1 MSKIYN
7 PETGR
12 MVLITGVKGKDL
24 IKRGV
29 NLQYKPN
36 TPQDVNRMSKQMTA
50 KMFDKIRKK
59 EEMQYVKNSDKLSKQ
74 MTAKMFDKIRKK
86 DEKQYAKNSDK
97 LSKQMTDRIFYK
109 IRKAET
115 KQYPTNSD
123 RLSKKMAATIFDKI
137 RKEDGKRCTLQK
149 NEGMLLTEDL
159 GKIFEKSICMLYNI
173 PYVGPYK
180 YGNERPMLLKERIK
194 SLVDIFPMLTHT
206 AAKGALHDFT
216 STNLTLHLS
225 AKTSKKKDGKVAP
238 QKIGQP
244 TKKKFL
250 EYFGLPPDMTDND
263 IKIFIQRDI
272 VRILNEYFKY
282 TFDDK
287 IIYYNEAKDVA
298 MFVEKVKNV
307 VFDPKL
313 IEFGCIRK
321 DKEWNESNV
330 LFYNN
335 VRIGEFQ
342 IHRNRSCIK
351 FRWFFENML
360 TLFPDNFKIQI
371 L

>member
-1 MSKIYN
+1 MSKVYN

-12 MVLITGVKGKDL
+12 MVLTTGVKGKEL
-24 IKRGV
+24 IKKGV
-29 NLQYKPN
+29 DLQYKHN
-36 TPQDVNRMSKQMTA
+36 TPQDVNRISRQMTA

-59 EEMQYVKNSDKLSKQ
+59 EEKQFNKNSVRLSKQ
-74 MTAKMFDKIRKK
+74 MTTKILDKIKK
-86 DEKQYAKNSDK
+86 AEEKQYV
-97 LSKQMTDRIFYK
+97 I
-109 IRKAET
+109 
-115 KQYPTNSD
+115 NSD

-137 RKEDGKRCTLQK
+137 RREDGKTCSLQK
-149 NEGMLLTEDL
+149 NEGVLVTEDL

-173 PYVGPYK
+173 PYIGPYK
-180 YGNERPMLLKERIK
+180 YGNERPMLLKDRIK
-194 SLVDIFPMLTHT
+194 GLVDIFPMLTHT

-216 STNLTLHLS
+216 STDSTLHLS

-250 EYFGLPPDMTDND
+250 EYFGLPLDMTNSD

-287 IIYYNEAKDVA
+287 IIYYNEARDVA
-298 MFVEKVKNV
+298 MFVEKVNNV
-307 VFDPKL
+307 VFDPEL

-321 DKEWNESNV
+321 DKEWNESNI

-335 VRIGEFQ
+335 IKIGEFQ

-360 TLFPDNFKIQI
+360 ALFPDNFKIQI

>member
-1 MSKIYN
+1 VVIN
-7 PETGR
+7 
-12 MVLITGVKGKDL
+12 
-24 IKRGV
+24 
-29 NLQYKPN
+29 
-36 TPQDVNRMSKQMTA
+36 DVNKASKQMAA
-50 KMFDKIRKK
+50 KI
-59 EEMQYVKNSDKLSKQ
+59 
-74 MTAKMFDKIRKK
+74 FDKIRKK
-86 DEKQYAKNSDK
+86 DDKQYTKNADRI
-97 LSKQMTDRIFYK
+97 SKQT
-109 IRKAET
+109 
-115 KQYPTNSD
+115 
-123 RLSKKMAATIFDKI
+123 AAKIFDKI
-137 RKEDGKRCTLQK
+137 RKKDDKQYTKNADRLSKQMAAEIFEDIRKDNVKNHYISTNTLKGSQYGDISETMSGQSCHVQK
-149 NEGMLLTEDL
+149 KEGILVTEDL

-180 YGNERPMLLKERIK
+180 YGTERPMLLKERIK
-194 SLVDIFPMLTHT
+194 GLADIFPMLTHT

-216 STNLTLHLS
+216 STNSTLHLS

-250 EYFGLPPDMTDND
+250 EYFGLPINMSDSE
-263 IKIFIQRDI
+263 IKVFIQRDI

-287 IIYYNEAKDVA
+287 IIYYNEARDIA

-307 VFDPKL
+307 VFDSKL

-321 DKEWNESNV
+321 DKEWNESNI
-330 LFYNN
+330 LFYKNI
-335 VRIGEFQ
+335 RIGEFQ

-360 TLFPDNFKIQI
+360 ALFPDNFKIQI

>member
-1 MSKIYN
+1 MS
-7 PETGR
+7 GQSCH
-12 MVLITGVKGKDL
+12 V
-24 IKRGV
+24 
-29 NLQYKPN
+29 Q
-36 TPQDVNRMSKQMTA
+36 
-50 KMFDKIRKK
+50 KK
-59 EEMQYVKNSDKLSKQ
+59 EGILV
-74 MTAKMFDKIRKK
+74 
-86 DEKQYAKNSDK
+86 
-97 LSKQMTDRIFYK
+97 
-109 IRKAET
+109 
-115 KQYPTNSD
+115 
-123 RLSKKMAATIFDKI
+123 
-137 RKEDGKRCTLQK
+137 
-149 NEGMLLTEDL
+149 TEDL

-180 YGNERPMLLKERIK
+180 YGTERPMLLKERIK
-194 SLVDIFPMLTHT
+194 GLADIFPMLTHT

-216 STNLTLHLS
+216 STNSTLHLS

-250 EYFGLPPDMTDND
+250 EYFGLPINMSDSE
-263 IKIFIQRDI
+263 IKAFIQRDI

-287 IIYYNEAKDVA
+287 IIYYNEARDVA

-307 VFDPKL
+307 VFDSKL

-321 DKEWNESNV
+321 DKEWNESNI
-330 LFYNN
+330 LFYKNI
-335 VRIGEFQ
+335 RIGEFQ

-360 TLFPDNFKIQI
+360 ALFPDNFKIQI